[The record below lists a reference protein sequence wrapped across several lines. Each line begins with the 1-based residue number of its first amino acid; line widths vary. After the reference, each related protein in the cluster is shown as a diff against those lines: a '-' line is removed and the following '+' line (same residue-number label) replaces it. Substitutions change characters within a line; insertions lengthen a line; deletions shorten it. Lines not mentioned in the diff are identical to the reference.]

1 MSKPDFVKVPMMVLV
16 AADIT
21 ATARV
26 ILALLYFHEERDAY
40 DGFPTGFVSFRRT
53 RLIGDLGKTFEITQR
68 QVRSHLSKLREG
80 DYIRDFINHID
91 GVPHIGVK
99 LRYPSTDEDPRW

>member
-1 MSKPDFVKVPMMVLV
+1 MSKSHFVKVPMMVLV

-26 ILALLYFHEERDAY
+26 ILALLYFHEERDAHE
-40 DGFPTGFVSFRRT
+40 GFTDGFVSFRGT
-53 RLIGDLGKTFEITQR
+53 RLIAKLGKTFEITQR

-80 DYIRDFINHID
+80 DYIRDFINHTD
-91 GVPHIGVK
+91 GDQHIGVK